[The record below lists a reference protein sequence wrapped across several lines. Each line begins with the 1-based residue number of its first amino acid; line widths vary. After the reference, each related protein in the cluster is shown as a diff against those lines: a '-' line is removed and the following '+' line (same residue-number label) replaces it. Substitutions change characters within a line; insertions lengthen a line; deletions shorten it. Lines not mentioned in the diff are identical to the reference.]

1 MSSMQRI
8 HSSSMR
14 ISFLRRGET
23 KRFYFLP
30 IQRGYFNDISKKV
43 QFVIFRYRGKS
54 ERVRSEFNLLN
65 QKKIHAIRIFFCH
78 SNGRS
83 GLEKIQSYSQIR
95 LEFFW
100 LNLVNF
106 KKNIK
111 TYCNKSFKRRE
122 IFQFAVYLSCSFIQL
137 NIKVNIIFTIFNT
150 L

>member
-65 QKKIHAIRIFFCH
+65 QKKIHAIRIFLSFQRKEWVRKNPKLQLDPTRILLVKL
-78 SNGRS
+78 SATF
-83 GLEKIQSYSQIR
+83 
-95 LEFFW
+95 EF
-100 LNLVNF
+100 
-106 KKNIK
+106 
-111 TYCNKSFKRRE
+111 
-122 IFQFAVYLSCSFIQL
+122 
-137 NIKVNIIFTIFNT
+137 
-150 L
+150 